1 MAIEYP
7 AYMQD
12 MHRFWLDG
20 TVSGSSIVDTGGV
33 ALAIKTALATNPF
46 TGLTPYDPTD
56 DVTAMG
62 TAISAF
68 KTVVDGID
76 PDGDYVDFHDAAITQ
91 IDAKISPDSYI
102 AARALAHGNALDT
115 ELNTKVIP
123 RFNAG
128 MRDING
134 VQTSTFVL
142 GRAIIELDRNDKMD
156 KFMADMRY
164 QADAKRAELIQSA
177 VAEMVRMYLQQTE
190 YYRSIEATTIEKL
203 RLGIAAEQD
212 YNTELKALAAD
223 LARWP
228 LEVYKYGGN
237 MLAAIAGGTTASVP
251 VDGSKTARILGSGL
265 AGAVAGAQI
274 AAATAGSGS
283 SGIGA
288 ILGGIAGALSA
299 S

>member
-7 AYMQD
+7 TYMQD

-33 ALAIKTALATNPF
+33 ALQIKNAIATNPF
-46 TGLTPYDPTD
+46 TGLTPYDPTTD
-56 DVTAMG
+56 IAAMATAISTFQTLVTAMDPATDFDTYW
-62 TAISAF
+62 TAALAS
-68 KTVVDGID
+68 VDAD
-76 PDGDYVDFHDAAITQ
+76 
-91 IDAKISPDSYI
+91 ISPDTYI

-115 ELNTKVIP
+115 ELVTKVIP

-134 VQTSTFVL
+134 VQTSTFVI
-142 GRAIIELDRNDKMD
+142 GRALIELDRNDKMD

-164 QADAKRAELIQSA
+164 QADAKRGELAQSLT
-177 VAEMVRMYLQQTE
+177 AEMVRMYLQKME
-190 YYRSIEATTIEKL
+190 YQRTIQASSIEKN

-223 LARWP
+223 EARWE

-237 MLAAIAGGTTASVP
+237 MLASITGGTVGSVP
-251 VDGSKTARILGSGL
+251 VDGSKTARIIGSGL

-288 ILGGIAGALSA
+288 LLGGIAGAFSA

>member
-20 TVSGSSIVDTGGV
+20 TVSGSTIVDTGGL
-33 ALAIKTALATNPF
+33 ALRIKDALTTNPF
-46 TGLTPYDPTD
+46 TGLTPYDPTN

-62 TAISAF
+62 TAISTFQTLVTA
-68 KTVVDGID
+68 ID
-76 PDGDYVDFHDAAITQ
+76 PHTLYDTYHNAAVAQ
-91 IDAKISPDSYI
+91 IDATIAPDSYI

-115 ELNTKVIP
+115 ELNMKVIP

-134 VQTSTFVL
+134 VQTSTFVI
-142 GRAIIELDRNDKMD
+142 GRALIELDRNDKVD
-156 KFMADMRY
+156 KFIIDMRY

-177 VAEMVRMYLQQTE
+177 TAEMIRIYLQKME
-190 YYRSIEATTIEKL
+190 YERTIEAATIEKI

-212 YNTELKALAAD
+212 YQTELKALAAD

-228 LEVYKYGGN
+228 LEVFKYGGN
-237 MLAAIAGGTTASVP
+237 MLAAIAGGTTSSVP
-251 VDGSKTARILGSGL
+251 VDGSKTARIIGSGL

-288 ILGGIAGALSA
+288 IIGGIAGVAGA